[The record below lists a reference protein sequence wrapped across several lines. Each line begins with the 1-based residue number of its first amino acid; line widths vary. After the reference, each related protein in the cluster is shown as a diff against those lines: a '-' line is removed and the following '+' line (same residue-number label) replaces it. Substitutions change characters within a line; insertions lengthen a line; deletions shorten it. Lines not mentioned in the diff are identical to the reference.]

1 MNKMKILK
9 YAALSG
15 VFLHIVACKTPVLT
29 QRSERVDLPAAYAE
43 TDAVSQNSGK
53 LNRKEFFK
61 DEHLRALIDTALA
74 HNQELNIV
82 LQEIEI
88 SKNEIQARKG
98 EYLPFVNL
106 RGGMGLD
113 KGARYTTQ
121 GALEEHAEIKPGKE
135 IPEPMPDFVV
145 GAFATWEVDIWHKLR
160 NATQASVK
168 RYLATTEGK
177 NFMVTQLIAEV
188 AHSYYELLAL
198 DKQLE
203 IINQYI
209 SIQSDALTVARLLKI
224 STRSNELAVKR
235 FEAQLL
241 KTRALQY
248 DVQQRTLETENRINL
263 LLGRY
268 PQHVERSSG
277 AFEDLNPEIV
287 HRGLP
292 ADLLQNR
299 PDIQQAEL
307 ELAARKLDILVAKA
321 RFYPSLGLS
330 AGVGLQ
336 AFNPVYLVKPQS
348 VLANIAGDMVAP
360 LINKRAITAE
370 YYNANAK
377 QIQAVFD
384 YERTILGAY
393 IEVVNQVSKI
403 KNLDSTY
410 QLKALEMD
418 ALTKSVTI
426 SNNLFKNA
434 RADYLEVLLTQR
446 EALETRF
453 ELVETKMQQLTATVN
468 LYKALGGG
476 WE

>member
-1 MNKMKILK
+1 
-9 YAALSG
+9 
-15 VFLHIVACKTPVLT
+15 
-29 QRSERVDLPAAYAE
+29 
-43 TDAVSQNSGK
+43 
-53 LNRKEFFK
+53 
-61 DEHLRALIDTALA
+61 
-74 HNQELNIV
+74 
-82 LQEIEI
+82 
-88 SKNEIQARKG
+88 
-98 EYLPFVNL
+98 
-106 RGGMGLD
+106 
-113 KGARYTTQ
+113 
-121 GALEEHAEIKPGKE
+121 
-135 IPEPMPDFVV
+135 
-145 GAFATWEVDIWHKLR
+145 VDIWHKLR
-160 NATQASVK
+160 NATKSSVK

-177 NFMVTQLIAEV
+177 NFMVTNLVAEIAN
-188 AHSYYELLAL
+188 SYYELLAL

-209 SIQSDALTVARLLKI
+209 SIQNDALTVARLLKA

-241 KTRALQY
+241 KTGAMQY
-248 DVQQRTLETENRINL
+248 EVQQKIVEAENRINF

-268 PQHVERSSG
+268 PQHVERGSG
-277 AFEDLNPEIV
+277 AFEDLTPEIV

-292 ADLLQNR
+292 AELLQNR
-299 PDIQQAEL
+299 PDIRQAEL
-307 ELAARKLDILVAKA
+307 ELAANKLDVLVAKA
-321 RFYPSLGLS
+321 RFYPSLGLT

-348 VLANIAGDMVAP
+348 ILANIAGEMVGP

-370 YYNANAK
+370 YNNANAR
-377 QIQAVFD
+377 QIQSVFD
-384 YERTILGAY
+384 YERTILSAY

-410 QLKALEMD
+410 QLKAQEMD
-418 ALTKSVTI
+418 ALTKSITI

-453 ELVETKMQQLTATVN
+453 ELVETKMQQMTATVN

>member
-1 MNKMKILK
+1 MNKIVK

-15 VFLHIVACKTPVLT
+15 LLFNIVACKTPVLT
-29 QRSERVDLPAAYAE
+29 QRSEKVNLPEAYANP
-43 TDAVSQNSGK
+43 VSALQNSGK
-53 LNRKEFFK
+53 LDRKEFFK
-61 DEHLRALIDTALA
+61 DEYLRALIDTALA
-74 HNQELNIV
+74 NNQELNMM
-82 LQEIEI
+82 LQEIAI
-88 SKNEIQARKG
+88 AKNEIQARKG

-106 RGGMGLD
+106 RGGIGLD
-113 KGARYTTQ
+113 KGARYTSQ
-121 GALEEHAEIKPGKE
+121 GALEEHAEMKPGKE
-135 IPEPMPDFVV
+135 IPDPMPDFAI
-145 GAFATWEVDIWHKLR
+145 GAYATWELDIWHKLR

-168 RYLATTEGK
+168 RYLATNEGK
-177 NFMVTQLIAEV
+177 NFMMTQLVAEIAN
-188 AHSYYELLAL
+188 SYYELLAL
-198 DKQLE
+198 DKQME

-209 SIQSDALTVARLLKI
+209 SIQTDALTVAQLLKI

-241 KTRALQY
+241 KTKALQY
-248 DVQQRTLETENRINL
+248 EVNQKTLEAENRINF
-263 LLGRY
+263 LLGRN

-277 AFEDLNPEIV
+277 VFEDLRPEIV

-299 PDIQQAEL
+299 PDIRQAEL
-307 ELAARKLDILVAKA
+307 ELAARKLDVLVAKA
-321 RFYPSLGLS
+321 RFYPSLGLT

-348 VLANIAGDMVAP
+348 ILANIAGDMVAP

-370 YYNANAK
+370 YNNANAR

-384 YERTILGAY
+384 YEKTILGAY

-403 KNLDSTY
+403 KNLDSTF
-410 QLKALEMD
+410 QLKTQEVNALSQ
-418 ALTKSVTI
+418 SVTI
-426 SNNLFKNA
+426 SNSLFKNA

-453 ELVETKMQQLTATVN
+453 ELIETKMQQLTATVN

>member
-1 MNKMKILK
+1 MNKMRTVK
-9 YAALSG
+9 YAVLSC
-15 VFLHIVACKTPVLT
+15 VFLNILACKTPVLT
-29 QRSERVDLPAAYAE
+29 QKSENVNLPEAYPEAGLPA
-43 TDAVSQNSGK
+43 QNSGK
-53 LNRKEFFK
+53 LKWQEFFR
-61 DEHLRALIDTALA
+61 DEHLQALIDTALVN
-74 HNQELNIV
+74 NQELNIM
-82 LQEIEI
+82 LREIEI

-113 KGARYTTQ
+113 KGARYTSQ
-121 GALEEHAEIKPGKE
+121 GALEEHAEMKPGKE
-135 IPEPMPDFVV
+135 IPDPMPDFMV

-160 NATQASVK
+160 NATKSSVK

-177 NFMVTQLIAEV
+177 NFMVTNLVAEIAN
-188 AHSYYELLAL
+188 SYYELLAL

-209 SIQSDALTVARLLKI
+209 SIQNDALTVARLLKA

-241 KTRALQY
+241 KTGAMQY
-248 DVQQRTLETENRINL
+248 EVQQKIVEAENRINF

-277 AFEDLNPEIV
+277 AFEDLTPEIV

-292 ADLLQNR
+292 AELLQNR
-299 PDIQQAEL
+299 PDIRQAEL
-307 ELAARKLDILVAKA
+307 ELAANKLDVLVAKA
-321 RFYPSLGLS
+321 RFYPSLGLT

-348 VLANIAGDMVAP
+348 ILANIAGEMVGP

-370 YYNANAK
+370 YNNANAR
-377 QIQAVFD
+377 QIQSVFD
-384 YERTILGAY
+384 YERTILSAY

-410 QLKALEMD
+410 QLKAQEMD
-418 ALTKSVTI
+418 ALTKSITI

-453 ELVETKMQQLTATVN
+453 ELVETKMQQMTATVS

>member
-1 MNKMKILK
+1 MNKIVK
-9 YAALSG
+9 YAALG
-15 VFLHIVACKTPVLT
+15 GLFLNVVACKTPVLT
-29 QRSERVDLPAAYAE
+29 ERSAKADLPAAYP
-43 TDAVSQNSGK
+43 DPVSVFQNSGK
-53 LNRKEFFK
+53 LDRKAFFK
-61 DEHLRALIDTALA
+61 DDHLLALIDTALA
-74 HNQELNIV
+74 NNQELNIL
-82 LQEIEI
+82 LQEIAI

-106 RGGMGLD
+106 RGGIGLD
-113 KGARYTTQ
+113 KGARYTSQ

-135 IPEPMPDFVV
+135 IPEPMPDFAV
-145 GAFATWEVDIWHKLR
+145 GAFATWELDIWHKLR

-168 RYLATTEGK
+168 RYLATNEGK
-177 NFMVTQLIAEV
+177 NFMVTQLVAEV
-188 AHSYYELLAL
+188 ARSYYELLAL
-198 DKQLE
+198 DKQME

-209 SIQSDALTVARLLKI
+209 SIQNDALTVARLLKM

-248 DVQQRTLETENRINL
+248 EVQQKTVEAENRINF

-277 AFEDLNPEIV
+277 TFEDLSPEIV

-292 ADLLQNR
+292 PELLQHR
-299 PDIQQAEL
+299 PDIRQAEL
-307 ELAARKLDILVAKA
+307 ELAARKLDVRVAKA
-321 RFYPSLGLS
+321 RFYPSLGLT

-348 VLANIAGDMVAP
+348 VLANMAGDMVAP

-370 YYNANAK
+370 YNSANAR

-384 YERTILGAY
+384 YEKTILGAY
-393 IEVVNQVSKI
+393 IEVVNEVSKI

-410 QLKALEMD
+410 QLKTREVN
-418 ALTKSVTI
+418 ALTQSVTI
-426 SNNLFKNA
+426 SNSLFKNA

-453 ELVETKMQQLTATVN
+453 ELIETKMQQLTATVN

>member
-1 MNKMKILK
+1 MNKMRTVK
-9 YAALSG
+9 YAVLSC
-15 VFLHIVACKTPVLT
+15 VFLNILACKTPVLT
-29 QRSERVDLPAAYAE
+29 QKSENVNLPEAYPEAGLPA
-43 TDAVSQNSGK
+43 QNSGK
-53 LNRKEFFK
+53 LKWQEFFR
-61 DEHLRALIDTALA
+61 DEHLQALIDTALVN
-74 HNQELNIV
+74 NQELNIM
-82 LQEIEI
+82 LREIEI

-106 RGGMGLD
+106 RGGIGLD
-113 KGARYTTQ
+113 KGARYTSQ
-121 GALEEHAEIKPGKE
+121 GALEEHAEMKPGKE
-135 IPEPMPDFVV
+135 IPDPMPDFMV

-160 NATQASVK
+160 NATKSSVK

-177 NFMVTQLIAEV
+177 NFMVTNLVAEIAN
-188 AHSYYELLAL
+188 SYYELLAL

-209 SIQSDALTVARLLKI
+209 SIQNDALTVARLLKA

-241 KTRALQY
+241 KTGAMQY
-248 DVQQRTLETENRINL
+248 EVQQKIVEAENRINF

-268 PQHVERSSG
+268 PQHVERGSG
-277 AFEDLNPEIV
+277 AFEDLTPEIV

-292 ADLLQNR
+292 AELLQNR
-299 PDIQQAEL
+299 PDIRQAEL
-307 ELAARKLDILVAKA
+307 ELAANKLDVLVAKA
-321 RFYPSLGLS
+321 RFYPSLGLT

-348 VLANIAGDMVAP
+348 ILANIAGEMVGP

-370 YYNANAK
+370 YNNANAR
-377 QIQAVFD
+377 QIQSVFD
-384 YERTILGAY
+384 YERTILSAY

-410 QLKALEMD
+410 QLKAQEMD
-418 ALTKSVTI
+418 ALTKSITI

-453 ELVETKMQQLTATVN
+453 ELVETKMQQMTATVN

>member
-1 MNKMKILK
+1 MNKIVK
-9 YAALSG
+9 YAALG
-15 VFLHIVACKTPVLT
+15 GLLFNIVACKTPVLT
-29 QRSERVDLPAAYAE
+29 QRSEKVNLPEAYANP
-43 TDAVSQNSGK
+43 VSALQNSGK
-53 LNRKEFFK
+53 LDRKEFFK
-61 DEHLRALIDTALA
+61 DEYLRALIDTALA
-74 HNQELNIV
+74 NNQELNMM
-82 LQEIEI
+82 LQEIAI
-88 SKNEIQARKG
+88 AKNEIQARKG

-106 RGGMGLD
+106 RGGIGLD
-113 KGARYTTQ
+113 KGARYTSQ
-121 GALEEHAEIKPGKE
+121 GALEEHAEMKPGKE
-135 IPEPMPDFVV
+135 IPDPMPDFAI
-145 GAFATWEVDIWHKLR
+145 GAYATWELDIWHKLR

-168 RYLATTEGK
+168 RYLATNEGK
-177 NFMVTQLIAEV
+177 NFMMTQLVAEIAN
-188 AHSYYELLAL
+188 SYYELLAL
-198 DKQLE
+198 DKQME

-209 SIQSDALTVARLLKI
+209 SIQTDALTVAQLLKV

-241 KTRALQY
+241 KTKALQY
-248 DVQQRTLETENRINL
+248 EVNQKTLEAENRINF
-263 LLGRY
+263 LLGRN

-277 AFEDLNPEIV
+277 VFEDLRPEIV

-299 PDIQQAEL
+299 PDIRQAEL
-307 ELAARKLDILVAKA
+307 ELAARKLDVLVAKA
-321 RFYPSLGLS
+321 RFYPSLGLT

-348 VLANIAGDMVAP
+348 ILANIAGDMVAP

-370 YYNANAK
+370 YNNANAR

-384 YERTILGAY
+384 YEKTILGAY

-403 KNLDSTY
+403 KNLDSTF
-410 QLKALEMD
+410 QLKTQEVNALSQ
-418 ALTKSVTI
+418 SVTI
-426 SNNLFKNA
+426 SNSLFKNA

-453 ELVETKMQQLTATVN
+453 ELIETKMQQLTASVN

>member
-1 MNKMKILK
+1 MNKISTAK
-9 YAALSG
+9 YAIICC
-15 VFLHIVACKTPVLT
+15 VFFNILACKTPVLT
-29 QRSERVDLPAAYAE
+29 QRSENINLPEAYPDAHLPA
-43 TDAVSQNSGK
+43 QNSGK
-53 LNRKEFFK
+53 LKWQEFFR
-61 DEHLRALIDTALA
+61 DAHLQALIDTALVN
-74 HNQELNIV
+74 NQELNI
-82 LQEIEI
+82 LLREIEI

-113 KGARYTTQ
+113 KGARYTSQ
-121 GALEEHAEIKPGKE
+121 GALEEHAEMKPGKE
-135 IPEPMPDFVV
+135 IPDPLPDFMI

-160 NATQASVK
+160 NATQSSVK

-177 NFMVTQLIAEV
+177 NFMITHLVAEIAD
-188 AHSYYELLAL
+188 SYYELLAL

-209 SIQSDALTVARLLKI
+209 SIQNDALTVAKLLKV

-241 KTRALQY
+241 KTGAMQFE
-248 DVQQRTLETENRINL
+248 VQQKIVEAENRINF

-268 PQHVERSSG
+268 PQPVARSSG
-277 AFEDLNPEIV
+277 AFEDLTPEII

-292 ADLLQNR
+292 AELLQNR
-299 PDIQQAEL
+299 PDIRQAEL
-307 ELAARKLDILVAKA
+307 ELAANKLDVLVAKA
-321 RFYPSLGLS
+321 RFYPSLGLT

-336 AFNPVYLVKPQS
+336 AFNPFYLVKPQS
-348 VLANIAGDMVAP
+348 VLANIAGEMVGP

-370 YYNANAK
+370 YNNANAR
-377 QIQAVFD
+377 QIQSVFD
-384 YERTILGAY
+384 YERTILNAY

-403 KNLDSTY
+403 NNLDSAY
-410 QLKALEMD
+410 QMKAQEMD
-418 ALTKSVTI
+418 ALTKSIAI

-453 ELVETKMQQLTATVN
+453 ELVETKMRQLTATVN

>member
-1 MNKMKILK
+1 
-9 YAALSG
+9 
-15 VFLHIVACKTPVLT
+15 
-29 QRSERVDLPAAYAE
+29 
-43 TDAVSQNSGK
+43 
-53 LNRKEFFK
+53 
-61 DEHLRALIDTALA
+61 
-74 HNQELNIV
+74 
-82 LQEIEI
+82 
-88 SKNEIQARKG
+88 
-98 EYLPFVNL
+98 
-106 RGGMGLD
+106 
-113 KGARYTTQ
+113 
-121 GALEEHAEIKPGKE
+121 
-135 IPEPMPDFVV
+135 
-145 GAFATWEVDIWHKLR
+145 
-160 NATQASVK
+160 
-168 RYLATTEGK
+168 
-177 NFMVTQLIAEV
+177 MVTQLIAEV

-209 SIQSDALTVARLLKI
+209 SIQNDALTVARLLKI

-241 KTRALQY
+241 KTRSLQY
-248 DVQQRTLETENRINL
+248 DVQQRTLETENRINF

-277 AFEDLNPEIV
+277 TFEDLKPEAV
-287 HRGLP
+287 HQGLP

-307 ELAARKLDILVAKA
+307 ELAARKLDVLVAKA
-321 RFYPSLGLS
+321 RFYPSLGLT

-393 IEVVNQVSKI
+393 VEVVNQVSKI

-410 QLKALEMD
+410 QLKAQEMD

-453 ELVETKMQQLTATVN
+453 ELVETKMQQLAATVN

>member
-1 MNKMKILK
+1 MNKMKTMK
-9 YAALSG
+9 YTAICCI
-15 VFLHIVACKTPVLT
+15 FLTIVACKTPVLT
-29 QRSERVDLPAAYAE
+29 QRPEKINLPMAYAE
-43 TDAVSQNSGK
+43 PEAMPQNSAK

-61 DEHLRALIDTALA
+61 DDHLRALIDTALT
-74 HNQELNIV
+74 HNQELNV
-82 LQEIEI
+82 LLQEIAI
-88 SKNEIQARKG
+88 ARNEIQARKG

-106 RGGMGLD
+106 RGGIGLD

-135 IPEPMPDFVV
+135 IPEPMPDLAI
-145 GAFATWEVDIWHKLR
+145 GAYATWELDIWHKLR

-177 NFMVTQLIAEV
+177 NFMVTQLVAEIAN
-188 AHSYYELLAL
+188 SYYELLAL
-198 DKQLE
+198 DKQME

-209 SIQSDALTVARLLKI
+209 SIQTDALTVARLLKI

-248 DVQQRTLETENRINL
+248 EVRQRTVETENRINF

-277 AFEDLNPEIV
+277 AFEDLSPEIV

-292 ADLLQNR
+292 AELLQNR

-307 ELAARKLDILVAKA
+307 ELAARKLDVLVAKA
-321 RFYPSLGLS
+321 RFYPSLGLT

-348 VLANIAGDMVAP
+348 VLANMAGDMVAP

-370 YYNANAK
+370 YYNANAR

-384 YERTILGAY
+384 YERTILNAY
-393 IEVVNQVSKI
+393 IEVVNQVAKI

-410 QLKALEMD
+410 QLKVQETD
-418 ALTKSVTI
+418 ALAQSITI
-426 SNNLFKNA
+426 SNSLFKNA

>member
-1 MNKMKILK
+1 MNKMRTVK
-9 YAALSG
+9 YAVLSC
-15 VFLHIVACKTPVLT
+15 VFLNILACKTPVLT
-29 QRSERVDLPAAYAE
+29 QKSENVHLPEAYPEAGLPA
-43 TDAVSQNSGK
+43 QNSGK
-53 LNRKEFFK
+53 LKWQEFFR
-61 DEHLRALIDTALA
+61 DEHLQALIDTALVN
-74 HNQELNIV
+74 NQELNIM
-82 LQEIEI
+82 LREIEI

-113 KGARYTTQ
+113 KGARYTSQ
-121 GALEEHAEIKPGKE
+121 GALEEHAEMKPGKE
-135 IPEPMPDFVV
+135 IPDPMPDFMV

-160 NATQASVK
+160 NATKSSVK

-177 NFMVTQLIAEV
+177 NFMVTNLVAEIAN
-188 AHSYYELLAL
+188 SYYELLAL

-209 SIQSDALTVARLLKI
+209 SIQNDALTVARLLKA

-241 KTRALQY
+241 KTGAMQY
-248 DVQQRTLETENRINL
+248 EVQQKIVEAENRINF

-277 AFEDLNPEIV
+277 AFEDLTPEIV

-292 ADLLQNR
+292 AELLQNR
-299 PDIQQAEL
+299 PDIRQAEL
-307 ELAARKLDILVAKA
+307 ELAANKLDVLVAKA
-321 RFYPSLGLS
+321 RFYPSLGLT

-348 VLANIAGDMVAP
+348 ILTNIAGEMVGP
-360 LINKRAITAE
+360 LINKRAIIAE
-370 YYNANAK
+370 YNNANAR
-377 QIQAVFD
+377 QIQSVFD
-384 YERTILGAY
+384 YERTILSAY

-410 QLKALEMD
+410 QLKAQEMD
-418 ALTKSVTI
+418 ALTKSITI

-453 ELVETKMQQLTATVN
+453 ELVETKMQQMTATVN

>member
-1 MNKMKILK
+1 MRTVK
-9 YAALSG
+9 YAVLSC
-15 VFLHIVACKTPVLT
+15 VFLNILACKTPVLT
-29 QRSERVDLPAAYAE
+29 QKSENVHLPEAYPEAGLPA
-43 TDAVSQNSGK
+43 QNSGK
-53 LNRKEFFK
+53 LKWQEFFR
-61 DEHLRALIDTALA
+61 DEHLQALIDTALVN
-74 HNQELNIV
+74 NQELNIM
-82 LQEIEI
+82 LREIEI

-113 KGARYTTQ
+113 KGARYTSQ
-121 GALEEHAEIKPGKE
+121 GALEEHAEMKPGKE
-135 IPEPMPDFVV
+135 IPDPMPDFMV

-160 NATQASVK
+160 NATKSSVK

-177 NFMVTQLIAEV
+177 NFMVTNLVAEIAN
-188 AHSYYELLAL
+188 SYYELLAL

-209 SIQSDALTVARLLKI
+209 SIQNDALTVARLLKA

-241 KTRALQY
+241 KTGAMQY
-248 DVQQRTLETENRINL
+248 EVQQKIVEAENRINF

-277 AFEDLNPEIV
+277 AFEDLTPEIV

-292 ADLLQNR
+292 AELLQNR
-299 PDIQQAEL
+299 PDIRQAEL
-307 ELAARKLDILVAKA
+307 ELAANKLDVLVAKA
-321 RFYPSLGLS
+321 RFYPSLGLT

-348 VLANIAGDMVAP
+348 ILTNIAGEMVGP
-360 LINKRAITAE
+360 LINKRAIIAE
-370 YYNANAK
+370 YNNANAR
-377 QIQAVFD
+377 QIQSVFD
-384 YERTILGAY
+384 YERTILSAY

-410 QLKALEMD
+410 QLKAQEMD
-418 ALTKSVTI
+418 ALTKSITI

-453 ELVETKMQQLTATVN
+453 ELVETKMQQMTATVN

>member
-1 MNKMKILK
+1 MRTVK
-9 YAALSG
+9 YAVLSC
-15 VFLHIVACKTPVLT
+15 VFLNILACKTPVLT
-29 QRSERVDLPAAYAE
+29 QKSENVNLPEAYPEAGLPA
-43 TDAVSQNSGK
+43 QNSGK
-53 LNRKEFFK
+53 LKWQEFFR
-61 DEHLRALIDTALA
+61 DEHLQALIDTALVN
-74 HNQELNIV
+74 NQELNIM
-82 LQEIEI
+82 LREIEI

-106 RGGMGLD
+106 RGGIGLD
-113 KGARYTTQ
+113 KGARYTSQ
-121 GALEEHAEIKPGKE
+121 GALEEHAEMKPGKE
-135 IPEPMPDFVV
+135 IPDPMPDFMV

-160 NATQASVK
+160 NATKSSVK

-177 NFMVTQLIAEV
+177 NFMVTNLVAEIAN
-188 AHSYYELLAL
+188 SYYELLAL

-209 SIQSDALTVARLLKI
+209 SIQNDALTVARLLKA

-241 KTRALQY
+241 KTGAMQY
-248 DVQQRTLETENRINL
+248 EVQQKIVEAENRINF

-268 PQHVERSSG
+268 PQHVERGSG
-277 AFEDLNPEIV
+277 AFEDLTPEIV

-292 ADLLQNR
+292 AELLQNR
-299 PDIQQAEL
+299 PDIRQAEL
-307 ELAARKLDILVAKA
+307 ELAANKLDVLVAKA
-321 RFYPSLGLS
+321 RFYPSLGLT

-348 VLANIAGDMVAP
+348 ILANIAGEMVGP

-370 YYNANAK
+370 YNNANAR
-377 QIQAVFD
+377 QIQSVFD
-384 YERTILGAY
+384 YERTILSAY

-410 QLKALEMD
+410 QLKAQEMD
-418 ALTKSVTI
+418 ALTKSITI

-453 ELVETKMQQLTATVN
+453 ELVETKMQQMTATVN